1 MKIKLTIYLLSILFL
16 YSCQSLKDGLTGK
29 KQDNSDEFLVIK
41 KNPLEIPPEFNK
53 LPVPKKNE
61 AETSIEAIDEEIED
75 LIKSIKKSEKT
86 SSKDNSVEEFI
97 MKKIKKN

>member
-1 MKIKLTIYLLSILFL
+1 MKIKLTIYFLSVLFL
-16 YSCQSLKDGLTGK
+16 YSCQSIKDGLTGK
-29 KQDNSDEFLVIK
+29 KQENSDEFLVIK
-41 KNPLEIPPEFNK
+41 KNPLEMPPDFNQ
-53 LPVPKKNE
+53 LPVPKKKQ
-61 AETSIEAIDEEIED
+61 AETTAEAVDDEIED